1 MRVCMIPGPKGVASE
16 SGINA
21 VARAY
26 GRYLPE
32 FGVEFVRPDQD
43 MDLLAIH
50 AGMTNKFDS
59 SVPIVA
65 HLHGLYWTED
75 YPAEKWEYKANRDVI
90 SSLLNARKITV
101 PSLWVAETLR
111 RDVRIDPYIIGHGID
126 WQEWEPVDSPA
137 GYILWNKNRAGD
149 VCDPSPVSELAKRFA
164 GLQFVSTFATD
175 DRPNN
180 VHVTGVM
187 DHKVMK
193 QTVLNSG
200 VYLATTKE
208 TFGIGILEAMAS
220 AVPVL
225 GWRHGGV
232 VDLIEHGVTGYL
244 AEPGN
249 YEDLAQGLSYCLKHR
264 NQLGANGRV
273 AVQQYDWMR
282 VASQVA
288 AVYKLA
294 SSPSPAT
301 VSVVIPCYNYGN
313 VLTRAVESVIAQSTP
328 AEEIVIVDDGS
339 TDDTPAVAERLLELY
354 PGKIRYM
361 RTTNMGVANARNI
374 GVSTTNSKYICCLD
388 ADDEIGVDFLRVCV
402 SALEVDP
409 SLGLAYTRLMTVDQE
424 GRETISEWPNDYN
437 YDRFLQGQNQVPTC
451 CVYRRDLWA
460 RLGGYRQRYAPE
472 GAGAEDA
479 EFWLRMGAL
488 GYKGKLASD
497 RPLFL
502 YHLGGRVSGNT
513 RYREENWREWHPWVR
528 DNRHPFASA
537 ATPSDFAH
545 PVRQYDSPVVSVVIP
560 VGPGHISYLSNA
572 LDSLEAQ
579 TIRSWEAILVN
590 DSGHSIPYQLL
601 EAYPYLRLYDTG
613 SVPDDGGF
621 HGSRGAGVARN
632 IGASVARGQFLL
644 FLDAD
649 DWLEPDALYSM
660 LQRMSEGDVDIVYT
674 DYYGHA
680 TLEKKEIT
688 NLQREGRI
696 KSSRED
702 GSAVIIYSASEYDC
716 KLAQSQ
722 PQVRDGTVYVWCLV
736 SSLIKKSLHNHL
748 GGFDETMESWEDWDY
763 WIRAARQN
771 ACFARV
777 ESPLIN
783 YRFGTGS
790 RREVGISN
798 KDKLLSYMNDKRE
811 KESAV
816 MCGCTNKSRNGA
828 SSTHNVFSAP
838 LASSRRMNTAT
849 STRTIERDSRMASG
863 EMVLV
868 TLNDKNTGD
877 HPVVGF
883 ITKTNYG
890 HRSTGEEFYMYEQD
904 VNAKPNKFVRVQA
917 NQQVAAPAG
926 GSGEPSTPPPP
937 PPPPSTAITPKPQG
951 VVSTKPEDGS
961 AGTLI
966 SDAGDS
972 TETGPNTVDNPEAGS
987 VPATHGDQKPP
998 EDMAPGPDNEAA
1010 PQGTPDGSGS
1020 AIEKPSDM
1028 DQLVDK
1034 GVINSTMA
1042 KALHDAGVRSYQN
1055 AVDLGEDGLEA
1066 LNGIGSISAKKI
1078 VHEANKEIKK
1088 AGK

>member
-1 MRVCMIPGPKGVASE
+1 MKVCMIPGPKGVASE

-26 GRYLPE
+26 GKYLPE
-32 FGVEFVRPDQD
+32 FGIEFVRPDQN

-75 YPAEKWEYKANRDVI
+75 YQAEKWEYKANRDVI
-90 SSLLNARKITV
+90 SSLLHARQITV
-101 PSLWVAETLR
+101 PSTWVAETLR
-111 RDVRIDPYIIGHGID
+111 RDVRIDPYVIGHGID

-187 DHKVMK
+187 EHAIMK
-193 QTVLNSG
+193 QTVLNAG

-232 VDLIEHGVTGYL
+232 VDLIEHGVSGYL

-249 YEDLAQGLSYCLKHR
+249 YEDLAQGLSYCLKYR
-264 NQLGANGRV
+264 KQLGANGRV

-294 SSPSPAT
+294 ASPSPAT
-301 VSVVIPCYNYGN
+301 VSVIIPCYNYGN
-313 VLTRAVESVIAQSTP
+313 VLSRAVESVIAQSTP

-339 TDDTPAVAERLLELY
+339 TDNTPAVAEKLVELY
-354 PGKIRYM
+354 PDRIRYM

-374 GVSTTNSKYICCLD
+374 GISAAHSKYICCLD
-388 ADDEIGVDFLRVCV
+388 ADDEIGVDFLKVCV
-402 SALEVDP
+402 AALEGDP

-424 GRETISEWPNDYN
+424 GRETISEWPSEYN

-451 CVYRRDLWA
+451 CVFRRDLWA

-488 GYKGKLASD
+488 GHKGKLASE

-502 YHLGGRVSGNT
+502 YHLGGRVSGNI
-513 RYREENWREWHPWVR
+513 RYREENWRAWHPWVK
-528 DNRHPFASA
+528 DSRHPFASA
-537 ATPSDFAH
+537 ASPAEFAH
-545 PVRQYDSPVVSVVIP
+545 PVRQYDTPVVSVVIP
-560 VGPGHISYLSNA
+560 VGPGHIAYLSNA
-572 LDSLEAQ
+572 LDSLESQ
-579 TIRSWEAILVN
+579 SIRSWEAILVN
-590 DSGHSIPYQLL
+590 DSGNPIPYQLL
-601 EAYPYLRLYDTG
+601 EAYPYLKLYDTG
-613 SVPDDGGF
+613 FDPRDGEIRAP
-621 HGSRGAGVARN
+621 RGAGVARN
-632 IGASVARGQFLL
+632 IGARAAKGQFLL

-649 DWLEPDALYSM
+649 DWLEPEALYSM
-660 LQRMSEGDVDIVYT
+660 LQRMAEGDVDIVYT
-674 DYYGHA
+674 DYFGHA

-702 GSAVIIYSASEYDC
+702 GSAVIIYSASDYDC

-722 PQVRDGTVYVWCLV
+722 PAVRDGTVYVWCLV

-748 GGFDETMESWEDWDY
+748 GGFDESMESWEDWDY

-777 ESPLIN
+777 ESPLVN
-783 YRFGTGS
+783 YRFSTGS
-790 RREVGISN
+790 RREVGIQN
-798 KDKLLSYMNDKRE
+798 RERLLSYMSDKRE

-816 MCGCTNKSRNGA
+816 MCGCSNKSRNGA

-838 LASSRRMNTAT
+838 LSSSRRMAT
-849 STRTIERDSRMASG
+849 SGTRERDTKMASG

-868 TLNDKNTGD
+868 TLNDKNIGD
-877 HPVVGF
+877 HPVIGYA
-883 ITKTNYG
+883 TKTNYG

-917 NQQVAAPAG
+917 NKAVAMAAG
-926 GSGEPSTPPPP
+926 GNTEPTAPPP
-937 PPPPSTAITPKPQG
+937 PPPPSTAVTPKPQG
-951 VVSTKPEDGS
+951 VVSTKPEDGGV
-961 AGTLI
+961 GTST

-972 TETGPNTVDNPEAGS
+972 TETGPNTVDNPEPGS

-998 EDMAPGPDNEAA
+998 EDMSPNPE
-1010 PQGTPDGSGS
+1010 PTVPESQPTTP
-1020 AIEKPSDM
+1020 K
-1028 DQLVDK
+1028 DK
-1034 GVINSTMA
+1034 GVDLSSRVEILAERGIINSTMVQ
-1042 KALHDAGVRSYQN
+1042 ALLDGGVQTLQDALN
-1055 AVDLGEDGLEA
+1055 LGEDGLEA

-1078 VHEANKEIKK
+1078 LQE
-1088 AGK
+1088 AGKEVNKDGK